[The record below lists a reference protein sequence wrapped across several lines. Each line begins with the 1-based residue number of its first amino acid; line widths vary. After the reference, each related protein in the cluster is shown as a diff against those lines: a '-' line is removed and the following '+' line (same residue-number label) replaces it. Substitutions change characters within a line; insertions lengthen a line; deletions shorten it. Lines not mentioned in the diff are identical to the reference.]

1 MIFVLAHAH
10 YFGGFFFV
18 FFIALLLTL
27 LVVKLF
33 WFRRGWRYAGGDDAF
48 RPDNI
53 LKRRLASGEI
63 TEAEYQRLRDTL
75 SK

>member
-1 MIFVLAHAH
+1 MLVLLDHAH
-10 YFGGFFFV
+10 FWGGFFFLP
-18 FFIALLLTL
+18 FFILLLTL
-27 LVVKLF
+27 LVFKLF
-33 WFRRGWRYAGGDDAF
+33 WFRRGWRGGWDNEAF

-63 TEAEYQRLRDTL
+63 TEAEYQRLKETL